1 MQDKRLDEIISNEN
15 SRLEEIGYGGG
26 LPSCGNF
33 LVMDASVLESM
44 YAASG
49 LEIIPISDAIEKY
62 PRVRDELYFS
72 LVKKDKNEYTRLA
85 SGARPV
91 GYYIRVEPGVKIE
104 DPVQAAFM
112 LASTGGTQ
120 VIHNIIDLGQGSGL
134 NILNGCT
141 TSCQVFQG
149 KHVGITEVYVSE
161 GASLS
166 YTMLHNWGKDIEV
179 YPVTGIHVEKNARFV
194 SNYAAMTAVKKL
206 VAYPTAWV
214 EAGGSA
220 RFHSIIYSKNN
231 SHFDMGARAVLKGE
245 DSGAEIISRVVSEA
259 GIVIS
264 RQMIEGL
271 TTGCKG
277 HMECS
282 GLLLDEKA
290 VIHTIPEL
298 KGAHPDINLSHEAAV
313 GRISSK
319 ELSYLMARGLTE
331 EEARSLIIRGFLD
344 IGIEGIPPR
353 IHDIIEDTIKKSVR
367 GSV

>member
-1 MQDKRLDEIISNEN
+1 VQNKRLDEIISNET
-15 SRLEEIGYGGG
+15 SRLEEIGYGG

-44 YAASG
+44 YAVDG
-49 LEIIPISDAIEKY
+49 LEVIPIFDAIEKY
-62 PRVRDELYFS
+62 PRVREKLYFN
-72 LVKKDKNEYTRLA
+72 LVDKNKSEYTRLA
-85 SGARPV
+85 SEAKPV
-91 GYYIRVEPGVKIE
+91 GYYIRVEPGVKIDE
-104 DPVQAAFM
+104 PVQAAFM
-112 LASTGGTQ
+112 LGSTGSTQ
-120 VIHNIIDLGQGSGL
+120 VIHNIIDLGQGSTL

-149 KHVGITEVYVSE
+149 RHIGITEVYIAE

-166 YTMLHNWGKDIEV
+166 YTMLHNWGENIEV
-179 YPVTGIHVEKNARFV
+179 YPVTGIRVDKDARLV
-194 SNYAAMTAVKKL
+194 SNYAAMTSVKKL

-220 RFHSIIYSKNN
+220 RFNSIIYSKNN
-231 SHFDMGARAVLKGE
+231 SFFDMGARAVLEGE

-264 RQMIEGL
+264 RQMIEGKRP
-271 TTGCKG
+271 GCKG

-282 GLLLDEKA
+282 GLLLDENA

-298 KGAHPDINLSHEAAV
+298 KGSHPDINLSHEAAV

-319 ELSYLMARGLTE
+319 ELSYLMSRGLTE

-353 IHDIIEDTIKKSVR
+353 IHDIIEDTIKKSVK

>member
-1 MQDKRLDEIISNEN
+1 VHNNRFDEIIANEN
-15 SRLEEIGYGGG
+15 SRLQDIGYGG

-33 LVMDASVLESM
+33 FVMDASVLKSM
-44 YAASG
+44 YAVEG
-49 LEIIPISDAIEKY
+49 LEVLPISDAIEKY
-62 PRVRDELYFS
+62 PRVRDELYFG
-72 LVKKDKNEYTRLA
+72 LVQKDKNDHTHLA
-85 SGARPV
+85 SETKPV
-91 GYYIRVEPGVKIE
+91 GYYIKVEPGVQIE

-112 LASTGGTQ
+112 LGSTGSTQ
-120 VIHNIIDLGQGSGL
+120 VIHNIIDLGEGSGL

-141 TSCQVFQG
+141 TSCQVFKG
-149 KHVGITEVYVSE
+149 KHIGITEIYLSK
-161 GASLS
+161 GADLS
-166 YTMLHNWGKDIEV
+166 YTMLHNWGEDIEV
-179 YPVTGIHVEKNARFV
+179 YPVTGIRVDKDARFV

-220 RFHSIIYSKNN
+220 RFNSIIYSKNN
-231 SHFDMGARAVLKGE
+231 SFFDMGASAVLNGE

-259 GIVIS
+259 GTVIS
-264 RQMIEGL
+264 RQMIEGRMP
-271 TTGCKG
+271 GCKG

-298 KGAHPDINLSHEAAV
+298 KGSDPDINLSHEAAV
-313 GRISSK
+313 GKISSK

-344 IGIEGIPPR
+344 ISIDGIPPR
-353 IHDIIEDTIKKSVR
+353 IHDIIEDTIKKSVK